1 MCCQDM
7 SIQHGINLSAVE
19 LTETAVQVHHML
31 SLGST
36 G

>member
-1 MCCQDM
+1 M
-7 SIQHGINLSAVE
+7 SMKLGIDIGTE
-19 LTETAVQVHHML
+19 HLTETAAQVHHML

>member
-1 MCCQDM
+1 M
-7 SIQHGINLSAVE
+7 SMKHGIDVGTENVI
-19 LTETAVQVHHML
+19 ETAAQVHHML